1 MYSLQMIALLKLAL
15 ASLSLSQTTTKCS
28 PLEERCPPNTGL
40 NSESF
45 SSDFTRGR
53 SSFLGWVDINNNI
66 GFGRDGAEFTIAKKG
81 DSSTIET
88 DFYFFFGKA
97 EVVLRAAHGIGIVSS
112 IVLESDVLD
121 EVDWEALGGETN
133 QIQTNYFGK
142 GDTSSY
148 NRSTHEA
155 VTSPQEL
162 FHTYSIEWS
171 PEVITWSIDGVVHR
185 TLTYAEADG
194 GSRFPQTPMRLRIG
208 IWAGGDS
215 ENAPGTISW
224 AGGLTDYAAG
234 PFTMYVKSAYIENRY
249 PSSRYTYGDNSGSWG
264 SIKTDVSM
272 SPA

>member
-1 MYSLQMIALLKLAL
+1 MYSLQIIALLKLAL

-28 PLEERCPPNTGL
+28 PLEERCPPDTGL

-45 SSDFTRGR
+45 GSDFTRGR
-53 SSFLGWVDINNNI
+53 SSLAGWVNINSNI
-66 GFGRDGAEFTIAKKG
+66 GFGPDGAEFTIAKKG
-81 DSSTIET
+81 DLSTIET

-97 EVVLRAAHGIGIVSS
+97 EVVLRAAAGIGIVSS

-121 EVDWEALGGETN
+121 EVDWEALGGETS

-155 VTSPQEL
+155 VATPQEV
-162 FHTYSIEWS
+162 FHTYTIEWS
-171 PEVITWSIDGVVHR
+171 PEAITWSIDGAVRR
-185 TLTYAEADG
+185 TLTYAEAND
-194 GSRFPQTPMRLRIG
+194 GSRFPQTPMRLRLG

-224 AGGLTDYAAG
+224 AGGRTDYAAG
-234 PFTMYVKSAYIENRY
+234 PFTMHVNSAYIENTY
-249 PSSRYTYGDNSGSWG
+249 PSSRYTYGDNSGFWG
-264 SIKTDVSM
+264 SIKTDVSRP
-272 SPA
+272 PA